1 MASLSS
7 ASFRAA
13 AKIAVAALLLS
24 TCAPAVEAGGYVY
37 DAAGRPAS
45 VKGYDGVVR
54 SLVWDDED
62 RLLSSPGAVPGTQVY
77 NGDGAR
83 VSRGGAKIR
92 RSGSS
97 VTSPVLSDGPG
108 RHVAPGLGERTEPYY
123 TMTYLNDRLGTTNAL
138 SDGSGNGLHA
148 TLETDA
154 FGVPQSRWL
163 QPGLVPASSP
173 SGYAGGLGVRRRG
186 RGAPPRGAPLVRRR
200 RGEVPH
206 ARPGAA
212 GAEPVGLLRER
223 PGERGGPDGAE
234 IGDCSQKPRR
244 SVVPGLSYRRSEKIQ
259 IEGSE

>member
-223 PGERGGPDGAE
+223 PGERGGPDGAG
-234 IGDCSQKPRR
+234 I
-244 SVVPGLSYRRSEKIQ
+244 
-259 IEGSE
+259 